1 MRISDDGIGFEIDE
15 EKIGSYGMQTMR
27 ERAVEIGGTL
37 KVVSLKNK
45 GTRLE
50 VKVPVLAIEGDLK

>member
-1 MRISDDGIGFEIDE
+1 
-15 EKIGSYGMQTMR
+15 MQTMH

-50 VKVPVLAIEGDLK
+50 VKVPVLVIEGDLE